1 MKKIILIAVG
11 SLLLTLPMAGNVFA
25 VWPPSTELEEEAK
38 AAASTAPAQN
48 LGSEL
53 SRPRPDRSL
62 ATSTGSPSAQGVSG
76 RGLADRLED
85 DERRLHN
92 VLQDLEKDS
101 KDLKRSSSTSETG
114 AHSGQ

>member
-1 MKKIILIAVG
+1 MKKIILVG
-11 SLLLTLPMAGNVFA
+11 IGGLLLSLSAAGQALA
-25 VWPPSTELEEEAK
+25 VWPPSTELDEEAK

-53 SRPRPDRSL
+53 PRP
-62 ATSTGSPSAQGVSG
+62 

-92 VLQDLEKDS
+92 VLQDLERDS
-101 KDLKRSSSTSETG
+101 KDLKRSSDTSDARG
-114 AHSGQ
+114 LK